1 MFQVMMCLSQAIQY
15 FYKEFGESRK
25 KNHNLNQQVD
35 LERCRR
41 RYSSELRSKF
51 NLHTLLGLR
60 RRNIQPL
67 EIY

>member
-1 MFQVMMCLSQAIQY
+1 MFQVMVCLNQTIQY

-25 KNHNLNQQVD
+25 KNHNLKQEVD

-41 RYSSELRSKF
+41 QYSSELRSKF